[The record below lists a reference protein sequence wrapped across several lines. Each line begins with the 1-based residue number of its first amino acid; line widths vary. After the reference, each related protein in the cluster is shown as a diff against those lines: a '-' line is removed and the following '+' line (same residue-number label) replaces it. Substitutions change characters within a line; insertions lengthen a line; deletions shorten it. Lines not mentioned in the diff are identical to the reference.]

1 MVFVNETRCYHLLE
15 TRQQTTMMRK
25 QKRMKKKKKL
35 RQKIFTLRSAI
46 IIQ

>member
-25 QKRMKKKKKL
+25 QKRIKKKKL